1 MISSMDS
8 DLKIF
13 VIVVTYKGK
22 KWYDRCFTSLRN
34 SSIPV
39 QTIVVDNASDDGT
52 VEYIKD
58 NYPEIHVIES
68 KENLGFGK
76 GNNLALRYAYE
87 HGCDYVFLLNQDA
100 WLDDAVVLNK
110 LVLLSQKYPEYGI
123 ISPMHVTPDKQSL
136 NMMLEYGNTVYSKR
150 ILSDLYCGTVKEI
163 YQTNYVN
170 AAAWLL
176 PRKTLSELGGFDPL
190 IFHYGEDDDYLN
202 RARYHGIKVGISLD
216 SRIVHDH
223 HSGEFKA
230 WSCELARK
238 SAVDD
243 LELFLDL
250 NAPFNYHA
258 VRMTWIRRYIKAL
271 FRGKTKEREI
281 AVYKMKY
288 LRKMRSSIEYSRK
301 TNMIKQ
307 PNWIQ

>member
-1 MISSMDS
+1 MK
-8 DLKIF
+8 LF
-13 VIVVTYKGK
+13 VIVVTYRGK
-22 KWYDRCFTSLRN
+22 QWYDRCFTSLRE
-34 SSIPV
+34 STLPV
-39 QTIVVDNASDDGT
+39 QTVVVDNASNDGS
-52 VEYIKD
+52 VEYIKEQ
-58 NYPEIHVIES
+58 YPEIHLIES

-76 GNNLALRYAYE
+76 GNNLGLRYAYE

-100 WLDDAVVLNK
+100 WLDDADALNK
-110 LVLLSQKYPEYGI
+110 LVSLSQRHPEYGI
-123 ISPMHVTPDKQSL
+123 LSPIHLSPDKQSL
-136 NMMLEYGNTVYSKR
+136 NMMLEYGGSVYTKR
-150 ILSDLYCGTVKEI
+150 ILSDLYCGTVKDI

-216 SRIVHDH
+216 SRIIHDH
-223 HSGEFKA
+223 QSGEYKA
-230 WSCELARK
+230 WSSELARK

-243 LELFLDL
+243 LELLLDL
-250 NAPFNYHA
+250 NVPFNYHSL
-258 VRMTWIRRYIKAL
+258 RMTWMRRYLKGL
-271 FRGKTKEREI
+271 FKGNANEREL

-288 LRKMRSSIEYSRK
+288 LRKMRHSIENSRK

>member
-1 MISSMDS
+1 MK
-8 DLKIF
+8 LF

-22 KWYDRCFTSLRN
+22 QWYDRCFTSLRE
-34 SSIPV
+34 STLPV
-39 QTIVVDNASDDGT
+39 QTIVVDNASNDGS
-52 VEYIKD
+52 VEYIKEH
-58 NYPEIHVIES
+58 YPEIHLIES

-76 GNNLALRYAYE
+76 GNNLGLRYAYE

-100 WLDDAVVLNK
+100 WLENADVLNK
-110 LVLLSQKYPEYGI
+110 LVSLSQRHPEYGN
-123 ISPMHVTPDKQSL
+123 ISPMHITPDGQSL
-136 NMMLEYGNTVYSKR
+136 NMMLEYGNTIYSRR

-170 AAAWLL
+170 AAAWPLT
-176 PRKTLSELGGFDPL
+176 RKTLSELGGFDPL

-216 SRIVHDH
+216 SRIIHDH
-223 HSGEFKA
+223 HSGEYKA

-250 NAPFNYHA
+250 NTPFNYHA
-258 VRMTWIRRYIKAL
+258 LRMTWMRRYIKGL
-271 FRGKTKEREI
+271 FRGKAKERKL
-281 AVYKMKY
+281 AAYKMKY

-301 TNMIKQ
+301 MNMIKQ

>member
-1 MISSMDS
+1 MK
-8 DLKIF
+8 LF
-13 VIVVTYKGK
+13 VIIVTYKGK
-22 KWYDRCFTSLRN
+22 QWYDRCFTSLRE
-34 SSIPV
+34 STLPV
-39 QTIVVDNASDDGT
+39 QTIVVDNASNDGS
-52 VEYIKD
+52 VEYIKEH
-58 NYPEIHVIES
+58 YPEIHLIES

-87 HGCDYVFLLNQDA
+87 QGCDYVFLLNQDA
-100 WLDDAVVLNK
+100 WLDDPDVLNK
-110 LVLLSQKYPEYGI
+110 LVSLSQKHPEYGI
-123 ISPMHVTPDKQSL
+123 ISPMHIAPDKQSL
-136 NMMLEYGNTVYSKR
+136 NMMIEYGNTAYSKR
-150 ILSDLYCGTVKEI
+150 MLSDLYCGTVKEI

-223 HSGEFKA
+223 KSGEYNA
-230 WSCELARK
+230 WSKELVRK

-250 NAPFNYHA
+250 NAPFDYHA
-258 VRMTWIRRYIKAL
+258 LRKTWMRRYIKSL
-271 FRGKTKEREI
+271 FRGKAKERKT
-281 AVYKMKY
+281 AAYKMKY
-288 LRKMRSSIEYSRK
+288 LRKMRDSIEYSRK

>member
-1 MISSMDS
+1 MK
-8 DLKIF
+8 LF
-13 VIVVTYKGK
+13 VIIVTYKGK
-22 KWYDRCFTSLRN
+22 QWYDRCFTSLRE
-34 SSIPV
+34 STLPV
-39 QTIVVDNASDDGT
+39 QTIVVDNASNDGS
-52 VEYIKD
+52 VEYIKEH
-58 NYPEIHVIES
+58 YPEIHLIES

-87 HGCDYVFLLNQDA
+87 QGCDYVFLLNQDA
-100 WLDDAVVLNK
+100 WLDDPDVLNR
-110 LVLLSQKYPEYGI
+110 LVSLSQKHPEYGI
-123 ISPMHVTPDKQSL
+123 ISPMHIAPDKRSL
-136 NMMLEYGNTVYSKR
+136 NMMIEYGNTAYSKR
-150 ILSDLYCGTVKEI
+150 MLSDLYCGTVKEI

-216 SRIVHDH
+216 SRVVHDH
-223 HSGEFKA
+223 KSGEYNA
-230 WSCELARK
+230 WSKELVRK

-250 NAPFNYHA
+250 NAPFDYHA
-258 VRMTWIRRYIKAL
+258 LRKTWMRRYIKSL
-271 FRGKTKEREI
+271 FRGKTKERKT
-281 AVYKMKY
+281 AAYKMKY
-288 LRKMRSSIEYSRK
+288 LRKMRDSIEYSRK

>member
-1 MISSMDS
+1 MK
-8 DLKIF
+8 LF
-13 VIVVTYKGK
+13 VIIVTYKGK
-22 KWYDRCFTSLRN
+22 QWYDRCFTSLRE
-34 SSIPV
+34 STLPV
-39 QTIVVDNASDDGT
+39 QTIVVDNASNDGS
-52 VEYIKD
+52 VEYIKEH
-58 NYPEIHVIES
+58 YPEIHLIES

-87 HGCDYVFLLNQDA
+87 QGCDYVFLLNQDA
-100 WLDDAVVLNK
+100 WLDDPDVLNK
-110 LVLLSQKYPEYGI
+110 LVSLSQKHPEYGI
-123 ISPMHVTPDKQSL
+123 ISPMHIAPDKQSL
-136 NMMLEYGNTVYSKR
+136 NMMIEYGNTAYSKR
-150 ILSDLYCGTVKEI
+150 MLSDLYCGTVKEI

-223 HSGEFKA
+223 KSGEYNA
-230 WSCELARK
+230 WSKELVRK

-250 NAPFNYHA
+250 NAPFDYHA
-258 VRMTWIRRYIKAL
+258 LRKTWMRRYIKSL
-271 FRGKTKEREI
+271 FRGKAKERKT
-281 AVYKMKY
+281 AAYKMRY
-288 LRKMRSSIEYSRK
+288 LRKMRDSIEYSRK

-307 PNWIQ
+307 PNWIL

>member
-1 MISSMDS
+1 MK
-8 DLKIF
+8 LF
-13 VIVVTYKGK
+13 VIIVTYKGK
-22 KWYDRCFTSLRN
+22 QWYDRCFTSLRE
-34 SSIPV
+34 STLPV
-39 QTIVVDNASDDGT
+39 QTIVVDNASNDGS
-52 VEYIKD
+52 VEYIKEH
-58 NYPEIHVIES
+58 YPEIHLIES

-87 HGCDYVFLLNQDA
+87 QGCDYVFLLNQDA
-100 WLDDAVVLNK
+100 WLDDPDVLNK
-110 LVLLSQKYPEYGI
+110 LVSLSQKHPEYGI
-123 ISPMHVTPDKQSL
+123 ISPMNIAPDKQSL
-136 NMMLEYGNTVYSKR
+136 NMMIEYGNTAYSKR
-150 ILSDLYCGTVKEI
+150 MLSDLYCGTVKEI

-223 HSGEFKA
+223 KSGEYNA
-230 WSCELARK
+230 WSKELVRK

-250 NAPFNYHA
+250 NAPFDYHA
-258 VRMTWIRRYIKAL
+258 LRKTWMRRYIKSL
-271 FRGKTKEREI
+271 FRGKAKERKT
-281 AVYKMKY
+281 AAYKMRY
-288 LRKMRSSIEYSRK
+288 LRKMRDSIEYSRK

-307 PNWIQ
+307 PNWIL

>member
-1 MISSMDS
+1 MK
-8 DLKIF
+8 LF
-13 VIVVTYKGK
+13 VIIVTYKGK
-22 KWYDRCFTSLRN
+22 QWYDRCFTSLRE
-34 SSIPV
+34 STLPV
-39 QTIVVDNASDDGT
+39 QTIVVDNASNDGS
-52 VEYIKD
+52 VEYIKEH
-58 NYPEIHVIES
+58 YPEIHLIES
-68 KENLGFGK
+68 EENLGFGK
-76 GNNLALRYAYE
+76 GNNLAIRYAYE

-100 WLDDAVVLNK
+100 WLDDADVLNK
-110 LVLLSQKYPEYGI
+110 LVTLSQRHPEYGI
-123 ISPMHVTPDKQSL
+123 ISPMHISPDKQSL
-136 NMMLEYGNTVYSKR
+136 NMMLEYGNTVYSRR

-216 SRIVHDH
+216 SRIIHDH
-223 HSGEFKA
+223 QSGEYKA
-230 WSCELARK
+230 WSSELARK

-243 LELFLDL
+243 LELLLDL
-250 NAPFNYHA
+250 NVPFNYHSL
-258 VRMTWIRRYIKAL
+258 RMTWMRRYLKGL
-271 FRGKTKEREI
+271 FKGNANEREL

-288 LRKMRSSIEYSRK
+288 LRKMRHSIENSRK

>member
-1 MISSMDS
+1 MK
-8 DLKIF
+8 LF
-13 VIVVTYKGK
+13 VIIVTYKGK
-22 KWYDRCFTSLRN
+22 QWYDRCFTSLRE
-34 SSIPV
+34 STLPV
-39 QTIVVDNASDDGT
+39 QTIVVDNASNDGS
-52 VEYIKD
+52 VEYIKEH
-58 NYPEIHVIES
+58 YPEIYLIES

-87 HGCDYVFLLNQDA
+87 QGCDYVFLLNQDA
-100 WLDDAVVLNK
+100 WLDDPDVLNK
-110 LVLLSQKYPEYGI
+110 LVSLSQKYPEYGI
-123 ISPMHVTPDKQSL
+123 ISPMHIAPDKQSL
-136 NMMLEYGNTVYSKR
+136 NMMIEYGNNAYSKR
-150 ILSDLYCGTVKEI
+150 MLSDLYCGTVKEI

-202 RARYHGIKVGISLD
+202 RARYHGIKVGISFD

-223 HSGEFKA
+223 KSGEYNA
-230 WSCELARK
+230 WSKELVRK

-250 NAPFNYHA
+250 NAPFDYHA
-258 VRMTWIRRYIKAL
+258 LRKTWMRRYLKGLI
-271 FRGKTKEREI
+271 RGKAKEREV
-281 AVYKMKY
+281 AAYKLKY
-288 LRKMRSSIEYSRK
+288 LRKMRDSIEYSRK

>member
-1 MISSMDS
+1 MK
-8 DLKIF
+8 LF

-22 KWYDRCFTSLRN
+22 QWYDRCFTSLRE
-34 SSIPV
+34 STIPL
-39 QTIVVDNASDDGT
+39 QTIVVDNASNDGS
-52 VEYIKD
+52 VEYIKEH
-58 NYPEIHVIES
+58 YPERYLIES
-68 KENLGFGK
+68 KDNLGFGK

-87 HGCDYVFLLNQDA
+87 QGCDFVFLLNQDA
-100 WLDDAVVLNK
+100 WLDDADALNK
-110 LVLLSQKYPEYGI
+110 LVSLSQMHPEYGI
-123 ISPMHVTPDKQSL
+123 ISHMHISPDKQSL
-136 NMMLEYGNTVYSKR
+136 NMMLEYGHTVYSKR

-202 RARYHGIKVGISLD
+202 RARYHGIKVGLSLD

-223 HSGEFKA
+223 QSGEYKA
-230 WSCELARK
+230 WSSELARR
-238 SAVDD
+238 SSVDD

-250 NAPFNYHA
+250 NTPFNYHA
-258 VRMTWIRRYIKAL
+258 LRMSWMRRYIKGL
-271 FRGKTKEREI
+271 FRGNAKERKL

-288 LRKMRSSIEYSRK
+288 LRKMRDSIEYSRK
-301 TNMIKQ
+301 TNIIKQ